1 MRIESNLCHVSE
13 HRVVVQVI
21 GWINKEKVGSAL
33 AEGMTVEAAEDK
45 AISRL
50 KDRLKIVYPDENNKK
65 NNINSITKSKSE
77 LNIDFPIRNMPD
89 NLTINNNP
97 SDWSNELTAIDLE
110 INRLDWS
117 RDDEIDFLEKNFG
130 YNNRSK
136 ITKYTELVKYLKIL
150 RSLEK
155 SSTSQLN
162 NLNLNSMIEES
173 NTLLHE
179 LSWDIKQGREY
190 LQKEFNV
197 STRKELT
204 ENQLLV
210 FIEKLK
216 SIRNQ
221 YSEQ

>member
-1 MRIESNLCHVSE
+1 MRIESKLSHLSE
-13 HRVVVQVI
+13 NKVIVQVT
-21 GWINKEKVGSAL
+21 GWEDGQNLGSAL
-33 AEGMTVEAAEDK
+33 AEGLTVEAAEDK

-77 LNIDFPIRNMPD
+77 LNNDFPIRNMPD